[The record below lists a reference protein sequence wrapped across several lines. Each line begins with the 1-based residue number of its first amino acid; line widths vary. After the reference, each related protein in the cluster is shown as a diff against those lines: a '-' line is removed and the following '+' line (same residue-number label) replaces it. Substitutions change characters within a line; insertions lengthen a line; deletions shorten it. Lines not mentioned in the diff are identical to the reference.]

1 MTALRAMGSNM
12 IDRRSILGGAVLGA
26 GAFGIAAF
34 TGRDLLTGRNATLA
48 SATARSQLRIPPLY
62 SGERKSGERVFDLNL
77 RHGVSRF
84 FEGIETPTIGINQ
97 SYLGPTLE
105 LNAGDTVRM
114 NVTSDLPETA
124 TVHWHGFHLPA
135 RADGGPH
142 QPIGP
147 GGSWT
152 ARFDVRQRAS
162 MFWYHSHAH
171 RRSGPQ
177 VYQGLAGM
185 IYVRDNASEALDL
198 PNDYGV
204 DDIPLIVQ
212 DRAFASDGSF
222 IYSTRMHNVMMG
234 MMGDTMLV
242 NGVVEPVFEARSDRL
257 RLRLVNGSNARF
269 YRFGFDDGRSFH
281 QIGTDGGFLAAPL
294 PTDNV
299 VLAPGERAQVIVDV
313 SDGRPVSLLA
323 DGLEIMGMGN
333 MGRGMRGSGRM
344 RESDGPMGN
353 WMMGERGGRDGMMGE
368 RERRDGM
375 MGGMMDERR
384 QFTVLDIRPAEG
396 RTKAIVMPRRLA
408 TLPRIDPGDA
418 VRTRRFVLDMGMGMR
433 MMRGGGFT
441 INGKSMDMQ
450 RIDETVRVN
459 TTEIWQVENASMMAH
474 PFHIHDVQFRILDR
488 NGRAPDAA
496 EQGLKDTVVVYP
508 GETVRLLLRFEDYT
522 DADLPYMYHCHILE
536 HEDAGMMGQFT
547 VTV

>member
-1 MTALRAMGSNM
+1 M

-26 GAFGIAAF
+26 GALGIGAF
-34 TGRDLLTGRNATLA
+34 AGRDLLTGKLTTLA
-48 SATARSQLRIPPLY
+48 SSTARSQLLIPPLY
-62 SGERKSGERVFDLNL
+62 SGEREGGERVFDLNL
-77 RHGVSRF
+77 RHGVSHF
-84 FEGIETPTIGINQ
+84 FEGIKTPSIGINQ
-97 SYLGPTLE
+97 PYLGPTLE
-105 LNAGDTVRM
+105 MYVGDTVRM
-114 NVTSDLPETA
+114 NVTSDLSETA

-142 QPIGP
+142 QPIEP

-185 IYVRDNASEALDL
+185 IYVRDSASEALDL
-198 PNDYGV
+198 PNDYGI
-204 DDIPLIVQ
+204 DDIPLVVQ

-222 IYSTRMHNVMMG
+222 IYSTRMRNVMMG

-242 NGVVEPVFEARSDRL
+242 NGVVEPVFEAKSDRL

-281 QIGTDGGFLAAPL
+281 QIGTDGGLLAAPL

-323 DGLEIMGMGN
+323 DGLEIMGMGMGN
-333 MGRGMRGSGRM
+333 MGRRMRGSGRM

-353 WMMGERGGRDGMMGE
+353 WMMGERGGRGGMMGE

-396 RTKAIVMPRRLA
+396 RTKAIAMPRRLA

-418 VRTRRFVLDMGMGMR
+418 VRMRRFVLDMGMGMR

-488 NGRAPDAA
+488 DGRAPDAA

-508 GETVRLLLRFEDYT
+508 GEVVRLLLRFEDYT
-522 DADLPYMYHCHILE
+522 DPDLPYMYHCHILE

-547 VTV
+547 VTT